1 MDDTVLFGLM
11 GMHISYHNLT
21 SKLLSELSLTE
32 VSSIFNVPVSVETQ
46 VSEAIH
52 MTKPSK
58 ARGLVLKW
66 TERLNSIGGFLV
78 SRGFQTPA
86 KLFIFI
92 VKECRQHPLLV
103 RKGLSEHFDF
113 VKSSGKLTIFFPFL

>member
-1 MDDTVLFGLM
+1 
-11 GMHISYHNLT
+11 MHISYHNLT
-21 SKLLSELSLTE
+21 AKLLSELSLTE
-32 VSSIFNVPVSVETQ
+32 VSSIFSVPVSVETQ

-66 TERLNSIGGFLV
+66 TERLNNIGSFLV

-92 VKECRQHPLLV
+92 VKESRQNPLLV
-103 RKGLSEHFDF
+103 RNGLSEHFDF
-113 VKSSGKLTIFFPFL
+113 VKSSGKSKVLFLFLTI